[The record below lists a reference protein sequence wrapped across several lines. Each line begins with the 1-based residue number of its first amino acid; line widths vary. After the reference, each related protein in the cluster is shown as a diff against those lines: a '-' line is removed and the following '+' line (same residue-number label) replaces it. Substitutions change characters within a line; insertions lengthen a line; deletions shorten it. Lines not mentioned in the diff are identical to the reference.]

1 MRDKPL
7 ILLAGLLLAAQLAIA
22 AETPTNIATTAT
34 QPATIAQ
41 QNAKRAPW
49 QQRFTLGPGD
59 ILTFSLFDTNQTTRT
74 DLTIGPDGRVSFLE
88 AEHVLATGLTID
100 ELRAKF
106 DGELGKFYK
115 NPHTIITPV
124 EYRSKRYV
132 VMGAVVRSGVFPM
145 DRPITVIE
153 AVARA
158 GGIETGVY
166 QAGAVELVD
175 LGRCFLSRHGE
186 RVPVDFE
193 RLFQRGDISQNVPLE
208 PNDYLYLGLVSANE
222 IYVLGEVAAPGVLS
236 FGTKPTLISAIASRG
251 GFTGKAYKSRVLVV
265 RGSLNNPQTF
275 VVDTADI
282 LAGKAPDF
290 KLEQKDIVFVGV
302 SPWLKAA
309 EVLDVAAQAFLR
321 AMTVQY
327 TSDNVG
333 PIITSPWIR

>member
-1 MRDKPL
+1 MRDRLL
-7 ILLAGLLLAAQLAIA
+7 IYLAGLLLAAQMAVA
-22 AETPTNIATTAT
+22 ADAPTNTTTTAAPPPT
-34 QPATIAQ
+34 
-41 QNAKRAPW
+41 AKRAPW
-49 QQRFTLGPGD
+49 QERFTLGPGD
-59 ILTFSLFDTNQTTRT
+59 VLNFSLFDTNQTSRT
-74 DLTIGPDGRVSFLE
+74 DLSIGPDGRLSFLE

-106 DGELGKFYK
+106 DSELGKYYK

-132 VMGAVVRSGVFPM
+132 IMGAVMNSGVYPM

-175 LGRCFLSRHGE
+175 LGRCFLSRRGE
-186 RVPVDFE
+186 RVAVDFE
-193 RLFQRGDISQNVPLE
+193 RLFQRGDIAQNVPLE

-222 IYVLGEVAAPGVLS
+222 IYVLGEVGSPGVLS
-236 FGTKPTLISAIASRG
+236 FGTKPTVISAIASRG

-275 VVDTADI
+275 VVDTAAI

-290 KLEQKDIVFVGV
+290 KLEQKDIVYVGV

-327 TSDNVG
+327 TSDNIG
-333 PIITSPWIR
+333 PIITSPWIQ

>member
-1 MRDKPL
+1 MRDKL
-7 ILLAGLLLAAQLAIA
+7 FIYLAGLMLAAQMAVA
-22 AETPTNIATTAT
+22 ADSPTNTTTTAALPDT
-34 QPATIAQ
+34 
-41 QNAKRAPW
+41 AKRAPW
-49 QQRFTLGPGD
+49 QERFTLGPGD
-59 ILTFSLFDTNQTTRT
+59 VLNFSLFDTNQTTRT
-74 DLTIGPDGRVSFLE
+74 DLSIGPDGRLSFLE

-106 DGELGKFYK
+106 DSELGKYYK

-132 VMGAVVRSGVFPM
+132 IMGAVMNSGVYPM
-145 DRPITVIE
+145 DRPISVIE

-175 LGRCFLSRHGE
+175 LGRCFLSRRGE

-193 RLFQRGDISQNVPLE
+193 RLFQRGDITQNVPLE

-222 IYVLGEVAAPGVLS
+222 IYVLGEVGSPGVLS
-236 FGTKPTLISAIASRG
+236 FGTKPTVISAIASRG

-290 KLEQKDIVFVGV
+290 KLEQKDIVYVGV

-327 TSDNVG
+327 TSDNIG
-333 PIITSPWIR
+333 PIITSPWIK

>member
-1 MRDKPL
+1 MRDKLL
-7 ILLAGLLLAAQLAIA
+7 IYLAGLMLAAQMAVA
-22 AETPTNIATTAT
+22 ADSPTNTTTTAALPDT
-34 QPATIAQ
+34 
-41 QNAKRAPW
+41 AKRAPW
-49 QQRFTLGPGD
+49 QERFTLGPGD
-59 ILTFSLFDTNQTTRT
+59 VLNFSLFDTNQTTRT
-74 DLTIGPDGRVSFLE
+74 DLSIGPDGRLSFLE

-106 DGELGKFYK
+106 DSELGKYYK

-132 VMGAVVRSGVFPM
+132 IMGAVMNSGVYPM
-145 DRPITVIE
+145 DRPISVIE

-175 LGRCFLSRHGE
+175 LGRCFLSRKGE

-193 RLFQRGDISQNVPLE
+193 RLFQRGDITQNVPLE

-222 IYVLGEVAAPGVLS
+222 IYVLGEVGSPGVLS
-236 FGTKPTLISAIASRG
+236 FGTKPTVISAIASRG

-290 KLEQKDIVFVGV
+290 KLEQKDIVYVGV

-327 TSDNVG
+327 TSDNIG
-333 PIITSPWIR
+333 PIITSPWIK

>member
-1 MRDKPL
+1 L
-7 ILLAGLLLAAQLAIA
+7 
-22 AETPTNIATTAT
+22 
-34 QPATIAQ
+34 
-41 QNAKRAPW
+41 
-49 QQRFTLGPGD
+49 
-59 ILTFSLFDTNQTTRT
+59 
-74 DLTIGPDGRVSFLE
+74 
-88 AEHVLATGLTID
+88 
-100 ELRAKF
+100 
-106 DGELGKFYK
+106 ELGKYYK

-132 VMGAVVRSGVFPM
+132 IMGAVMNSGVYPM
-145 DRPITVIE
+145 DRPISVIE

-175 LGRCFLSRHGE
+175 LGRCFLSRRGE

-193 RLFQRGDISQNVPLE
+193 RLFQRGDIAQNVPLE

-222 IYVLGEVAAPGVLS
+222 IYVLGEVGSPGVLS
-236 FGTKPTLISAIASRG
+236 FGTKPTVISAIASRG

-265 RGSLNNPQTF
+265 RGSLNSPQTF
-275 VVDTADI
+275 VVDTAEI

-290 KLEQKDIVFVGV
+290 KLEQKDIVYVGV

-327 TSDNVG
+327 TSDNIG
-333 PIITSPWIR
+333 PIITSPWIN

>member
-1 MRDKPL
+1 MRDKL
-7 ILLAGLLLAAQLAIA
+7 FIYLAGLMLAAQMAVA
-22 AETPTNIATTAT
+22 ADSPTNTTTTASP
-34 QPATIAQ
+34 PAT
-41 QNAKRAPW
+41 AKRAPW
-49 QQRFTLGPGD
+49 QERFTLGPGD
-59 ILTFSLFDTNQTTRT
+59 VLNFSLFDTNQTTRT
-74 DLTIGPDGRVSFLE
+74 DLSIGPDGRLSFLE

-106 DGELGKFYK
+106 DSELGKYYK

-132 VMGAVVRSGVFPM
+132 IMGAVMNSGVYPM
-145 DRPITVIE
+145 DRPISVIE

-175 LGRCFLSRHGE
+175 LGRCFLSRRGE

-193 RLFQRGDISQNVPLE
+193 RLFQRGDITQNVPLE

-222 IYVLGEVAAPGVLS
+222 IYVLGEVGSPGVLS
-236 FGTKPTLISAIASRG
+236 FGTKPTVISAIASRG

-290 KLEQKDIVFVGV
+290 KLEQKDIVYVGV

-327 TSDNVG
+327 TSDNIG
-333 PIITSPWIR
+333 PIITSPWIK

>member
-1 MRDKPL
+1 MRDKLL
-7 ILLAGLLLAAQLAIA
+7 IYLAGLMLAAQMAVA
-22 AETPTNIATTAT
+22 ADSPTNTTTTASL
-34 QPATIAQ
+34 PAT
-41 QNAKRAPW
+41 AKRAPW
-49 QQRFTLGPGD
+49 QERFTLGPGD
-59 ILTFSLFDTNQTTRT
+59 VLNFSLFDTNQTTRT
-74 DLTIGPDGRVSFLE
+74 DLSIGPDGRLSFLE

-106 DGELGKFYK
+106 DSELGKYYK

-132 VMGAVVRSGVFPM
+132 IMGAVMNSGVYPM
-145 DRPITVIE
+145 DRPISVIE

-175 LGRCFLSRHGE
+175 LGRCFLSRRGE

-193 RLFQRGDISQNVPLE
+193 RLFQRGDITQNVPLE

-222 IYVLGEVAAPGVLS
+222 IYVLGEVASPGVLS
-236 FGTKPTLISAIASRG
+236 FGTKPTVISAVASRG

-290 KLEQKDIVFVGV
+290 KLEQKDIVYVGV

-327 TSDNVG
+327 TSDNIG
-333 PIITSPWIR
+333 PIITSPWIK